1 MTDATQLPI
10 LIIGAGPVGL
20 SLATA
25 LTHANIP
32 VQVFEKEAELS
43 PEARASTF
51 HPCTLEMFAEWDVLD
66 IVLERGHQVNFLQF
80 WEREGHELI
89 AQFDYSVIA
98 SDTPYPFRLQ
108 CPQSILTRVLKPHVE
123 AQDCG
128 QVFMSH
134 ELMSFKDCGDHVTA
148 TFETPD
154 GQKTVKGR
162 FLCGAD
168 GSKSVVREQLGLSFD
183 GMTYEDRFL
192 LIASDIDYSKIYPD
206 LGPVS
211 YIFDPTEWVIIL
223 QLPDVTRTVFRV
235 RDDEDSDTIQK
246 TDAVRTRIERFTE
259 SAVDFEIKGTSIYSV
274 HQRVTDTFRVGNV
287 VLLGDSAHINNPMGG
302 MGMNSG
308 IHDAHNLADKLIRI
322 TAGKPLTLLDQ
333 YNAERRKYA
342 LDHVQSATKKNYRD
356 MTAQD
361 DTYRQKRNDEF
372 RAIAN
377 DKERMREYLLKR
389 SMLDNRI

>member
-1 MTDATQLPI
+1 MTDTTQLPI

-25 LTHANIP
+25 LTHADVP
-32 VQVFEKEAELS
+32 VHVFEKDAELS

-51 HPCTLEMFAEWDVLD
+51 HPCTLEMFAEWGVLD
-66 IVLERGHQVNFLQF
+66 IVLERGHKVDFLQF
-80 WEREGHELI
+80 WERKTHELI

-123 AQDCG
+123 EQACG
-128 QVFMSH
+128 QVSMSH
-134 ELMSFKDCGDHVTA
+134 CLLRYEDCGDHVKA
-148 TFETPD
+148 TFDTPD
-154 GQKTVKGR
+154 GQKTIKGR
-162 FLCGAD
+162 FLCAAD
-168 GSKSVVREQLGLSFD
+168 GAKSVVREQLGLQFN

-192 LIASDIDYSKIYPD
+192 LIASDIDYSQIYPN

-211 YIFDPTEWVIIL
+211 YIFDPSEWVIIL
-223 QLPDVTRTVFRV
+223 QLPDVTRTVFRI
-235 RDDEDSDTIQK
+235 RDDEDSDAVQETQ
-246 TDAVRTRIERFTE
+246 AVRARIERFTE
-259 SAVDFEIKGTSIYSV
+259 STIDFVIKSTSIYNV
-274 HQRVTDTFRVGNV
+274 HQRVADTFRSGNI

-308 IHDAHNLADKLIRI
+308 IHDAHNLADKIIRI
-322 TAGKPLTLLDQ
+322 LAGEPLSLLDQ
-333 YNAERRKYA
+333 YSDERRKYA

-356 MTAQD
+356 MAAQD
-361 DTYRQKRNDEF
+361 DKYRQKRNAEF

-377 DKERMREYLLKR
+377 DKKQMREYLLKR
-389 SMLDNRI
+389 SMLDNRV